1 MTTLPPLPL
10 DPAATLA
17 FEPALGRLLQVQ
29 SGIGFGLIGAGVWVL
44 ALIFTDPGWVLG
56 PLLLL
61 ALLGLGALAG
71 WRYGTLAHARA
82 RYGIDALGVRL
93 STGVWFRSAVVVP
106 RDRIQYVDLKQGPL
120 ERWLGLA
127 TLCLHTAGQLHPVVE
142 LVGLAPETA
151 AALRERLALPAS
163 HEPV

>member
-1 MTTLPPLPL
+1 MTTPPPLPL

-29 SGIGFGLIGAGVWVL
+29 SSIGFGLIGCGIWIA
-44 ALIFTDPGWVLG
+44 ALIFTDPGWRLG

-61 ALLGLGALAG
+61 ALLALGAVAG

-82 RYGIDALGVRL
+82 RYGVDEVGVRL
-93 STGVWFRSAVVVP
+93 CTGVWFRSAVVVP

-120 ERWLGLA
+120 ERWLGLS

-142 LVGLAPETA
+142 LVGLSPETA
-151 AALRERLALPAS
+151 AALREQLALPAS
-163 HEPV
+163 HAPV